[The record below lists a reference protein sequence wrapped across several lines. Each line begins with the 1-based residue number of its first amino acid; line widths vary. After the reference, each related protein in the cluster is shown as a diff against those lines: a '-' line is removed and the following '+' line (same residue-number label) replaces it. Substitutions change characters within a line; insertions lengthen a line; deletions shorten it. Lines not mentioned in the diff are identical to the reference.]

1 LLSIAV
7 FASGRGSNF
16 QALAETI
23 SKKNID
29 AKIVVVI
36 SNNSDAGALALA
48 QAFHIPALH
57 LSQKQFPSQDAFTKA
72 ILSALESHGA
82 DFIVLAGYMKK
93 IDPAI
98 IAQYRN
104 RIINVH
110 PALLPAFGGQGMY
123 GRRVHEAV
131 IAQRASVS
139 GATVHVVDEEF
150 DHGLIVLQESIPLE
164 SNDTPETLAEKV
176 LHIEHR
182 ILPRAVE
189 LFAGNKITI
198 DNGSVRV
205 HD

>member
-1 LLSIAV
+1 MLSIAV

-16 QALAETI
+16 RALAEAI
-23 SKKNID
+23 SKKNVD

-57 LSQKQFPSQDAFTKA
+57 LSQKQFPSKDAFTQA

-98 IAQYRN
+98 IRRYRN
-104 RIINVH
+104 NIINIH

-123 GRRVHEAV
+123 GHYVHEAV
-131 IAQRASVS
+131 IAQRAPVS
-139 GATVHVVDEEF
+139 GATVHIVDEEF
-150 DHGLIVLQESIPLE
+150 DHGSIVLQESIPVDPG
-164 SNDTPETLAEKV
+164 DTPETLAEKV
-176 LHIEHR
+176 LRIEHR

-189 LFAGNKITI
+189 LFARKKITV
-198 DNGSVRV
+198 DNGRVLV